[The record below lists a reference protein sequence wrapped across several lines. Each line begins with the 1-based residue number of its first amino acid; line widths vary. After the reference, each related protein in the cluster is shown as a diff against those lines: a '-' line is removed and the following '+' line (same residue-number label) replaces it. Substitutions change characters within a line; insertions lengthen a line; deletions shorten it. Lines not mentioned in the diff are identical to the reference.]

1 MVVCRRA
8 SVTAKARDARRNAR
22 ALKSSLDQSRRIY
35 ARINRDGSREL
46 LFVSPA
52 AERSPAP
59 LSHAYTVRV
68 SNPPVPSF
76 VAFVVP
82 FSHSPREQASR
93 QGGAGATL
101 FPFPAPSCPA
111 GVLILE
117 FEELSLPVENV

>member
-1 MVVCRRA
+1 MPTRVGHREG
-8 SVTAKARDARRNAR
+8 ARREEKCAR
-22 ALKSSLDQSRRIY
+22 VEIVARPISYEGRIY
-35 ARINRDGSREL
+35 ARINHDGSREL

-82 FSHSPREQASR
+82 FSHPPREQASR
-93 QGGAGATL
+93 QGGAGAIL

>member
-1 MVVCRRA
+1 VVCRRA

-35 ARINRDGSREL
+35 ARINHDSSREL

-82 FSHSPREQASR
+82 FSHPPREQASR
-93 QGGAGATL
+93 QGGAGAIL